1 VEEEDVMRH
10 VEEQEQERRETDR
23 AFLRKCAIWFVVILF
38 VIFCFVMRPLI
49 LRSSKK
55 AEDVRTLSNSKQ
67 IYLLLM
73 DFESDFGQFPDDYT
87 AESHRGS
94 NRFHG
99 SDSNDYLEQLFAE
112 EYTTSEEIFY
122 AYDKR
127 YGSERADLVIAPPSC
142 ILEKNECGFSYV
154 LVDENLHYRG
164 LSTKYD
170 GSLPILAAPL
180 VNEWG
185 SFEKKSYKGKGVYL
199 RVDGSA
205 RSERLRAAD
214 QKIELSPSRQTL
226 FDSGPGTIWGNLKP
240 VVLLPER

>member
-1 VEEEDVMRH
+1 MRH

-38 VIFCFVMRPLI
+38 VIFCFVMRPTFF
-49 LRSSKK
+49 RSYSIP
-55 AEDVRTLSNSKQ
+55 ADVRTLSNSKQ
-67 IYLLLM
+67 VYLYLL
-73 DFESDFGQFPDDYT
+73 DYESDYGHFPDSVMFASQIDDRYY
-87 AESHRGS
+87 
-94 NRFHG
+94 FHG
-99 SDSNDYLEQLFAE
+99 SFSNDYLGKLIAGG
-112 EYTTSEEIFY
+112 YTTNEEIFY

-127 YGSERADLVIAPPSC
+127 YGSERADLVITPPSC

-154 LVDENLHYRG
+154 MVQEKGKTRG
-164 LSTKYD
+164 LSTKDD

-185 SFEKKSYKGKGVYL
+185 SFEKKSYNGKGVYL
-199 RVDGSA
+199 RVDGAA

>member
-1 VEEEDVMRH
+1 MEEEDDIRQ
-10 VEEQEQERRETDR
+10 VEEQERLRRATDR
-23 AFLRKCAIWFVVILF
+23 ALLRKSILIIVILL
-38 VIFCFVMRPLI
+38 VIGCIVMLPIFTRAKRKSEA
-49 LRSSKK
+49 LR
-55 AEDVRTLSNSKQ
+55 TFSNFKQ
-67 IYLLLM
+67 VYLLLM
-73 DFESDFGQFPDDYT
+73 NFESDFGQFPDDYT
-87 AESHRGS
+87 AESHS
-94 NRFHG
+94 ESHRFHG
-99 SDSNDYLEQLFAE
+99 SDSNDYLEQLLVE

-127 YGSERADLVIAPPSC
+127 YGRKKADNVIVPPSR

-154 LVDENLHYRG
+154 MLEKYGRFRG
-164 LSTKYD
+164 LSTKDD

-180 VNEWG
+180 VNECG
-185 SFEKKSYKGKGVYL
+185 SFEKKSYNGKGVYL
-199 RVDGSA
+199 RVDGAA